1 MRLDNCPQ
9 SVIVDSSR
17 RGEESLLPYWRQ
29 GKLKTRCLILIA
41 IFGLSL
47 VLFGHFM
54 AGQAL
59 AQSDAKSQAQLY
71 FFTDHGCAPCR
82 QVEPGIEALKLEGY
96 PVKTVFLSQQRELGR
111 RFGVD
116 RTPTVVLLADNQ
128 MAGRHAGLIDAVT
141 LKKWFAA
148 VGVSAGTK
156 FAQASDEP
164 VGGTKIVMDGK
175 PSLYSGGKSRTGF
188 STPTM
193 LKGTASPRDANERLA
208 LQATVKLK
216 VEDPEGISYATG
228 TVIHSHQGE
237 SLVMTCGH
245 VFREAGE
252 DGAITAEYGFDK
264 RKLKTAPGQLIF
276 FDADARDIAL
286 VAIRTSQKIEPVS
299 IAARETKVE
308 PGEDIFSI
316 GCDHGEDPTIRHSRI
331 KNRAAYDGAIKY
343 DIFGRPVDGRSGGGL
358 FNERGELIGVCNAAA
373 VEVDEGIYTALDTLH
388 WQLAKVNLEHLFEG
402 SATLDVRDLANSDV
416 QSNLQPQ
423 SRLPVIR
430 PKSELVALNAPR
442 SSAALRSSATN
453 GLGRTPVAWARPAP
467 VRDSRS
473 RNSRSGNSKFEQE
486 VIIIVR
492 SKTDPG
498 DAQAITVSDPGPQ
511 LLDYL
516 KTMKSQGARATRQLD
531 MAQMRELN

>member
-228 TVIHSHQGE
+228 TVIHL
-237 SLVMTCGH
+237 SLIH
-245 VFREAGE
+245 
-252 DGAITAEYGFDK
+252 I
-264 RKLKTAPGQLIF
+264 
-276 FDADARDIAL
+276 
-286 VAIRTSQKIEPVS
+286 
-299 IAARETKVE
+299 
-308 PGEDIFSI
+308 
-316 GCDHGEDPTIRHSRI
+316 
-331 KNRAAYDGAIKY
+331 
-343 DIFGRPVDGRSGGGL
+343 
-358 FNERGELIGVCNAAA
+358 
-373 VEVDEGIYTALDTLH
+373 
-388 WQLAKVNLEHLFEG
+388 
-402 SATLDVRDLANSDV
+402 
-416 QSNLQPQ
+416 
-423 SRLPVIR
+423 
-430 PKSELVALNAPR
+430 
-442 SSAALRSSATN
+442 
-453 GLGRTPVAWARPAP
+453 
-467 VRDSRS
+467 
-473 RNSRSGNSKFEQE
+473 
-486 VIIIVR
+486 
-492 SKTDPG
+492 
-498 DAQAITVSDPGPQ
+498 
-511 LLDYL
+511 
-516 KTMKSQGARATRQLD
+516 
-531 MAQMRELN
+531 